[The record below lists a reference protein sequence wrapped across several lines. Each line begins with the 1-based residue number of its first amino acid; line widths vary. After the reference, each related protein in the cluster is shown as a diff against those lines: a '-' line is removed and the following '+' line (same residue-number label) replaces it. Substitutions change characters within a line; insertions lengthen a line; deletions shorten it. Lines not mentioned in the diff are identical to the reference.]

1 LPELYRVK
9 REIIE
14 VGRRMYARGM
24 VAANDGNISVKLGG
38 GFFAVT
44 AAGVSKGFLTPDDV
58 VVVDESGRKIE
69 GASRPTSEA
78 KLHLFAYS
86 RRPDVG
92 ACCHAHPPFATAFA
106 VSGRELPPNILPE
119 IILALSNKGDKGF
132 KPLASP
138 RGGGIPLTPYATP
151 STEELARSIEEH
163 LGGADAFLLANH
175 GVLTLGA
182 DLTQAY
188 HRLETV
194 EHYAKIAWLALSLGG
209 ATPLPEGELDRLW
222 CISKGLAPDCREPG
236 ESGEVTPP
244 STG

>member
-1 LPELYRVK
+1 LPELYRIK
-9 REIIE
+9 REITE

-24 VAANDGNISVKLGG
+24 VAANDGNISVRLGG
-38 GFFAVT
+38 GLFAVT
-44 AAGVSKGFLTPDDV
+44 AAGVSKGFLGPDDV

-69 GASRPTSEA
+69 GASRPTSEL

-92 ACCHAHPPFATAFA
+92 AVCHAHPPFATAFA
-106 VSGRELPPNILPE
+106 VSGRALPPDILPE
-119 IILALSNKGDKGF
+119 IILAV
-132 KPLASP
+132 
-138 RGGGIPLTPYATP
+138 GGGVPLTPYATP

-222 CISKGLAPDCREPG
+222 CISKGLAPDCREKG
-236 ESGEVTPP
+236 NEAKE
-244 STG
+244 

>member
-9 REIIE
+9 REITE

-24 VAANDGNISVKLGG
+24 VAANDGNISVRLGG
-38 GFFAVT
+38 GLFAVT
-44 AAGVSKGFLTPDDV
+44 AAGVSKGFLTPDDI

-86 RRPDVG
+86 RRPDV
-92 ACCHAHPPFATAFA
+92 AAVCHAHPPFATAFA

-119 IILALSNKGDKGF
+119 IILAV
-132 KPLASP
+132 
-138 RGGGIPLTPYATP
+138 GGGIPLTPYATP

-194 EHYAKIAWLALSLGG
+194 EHYARIAWLALSLGG

-236 ESGEVTPP
+236 GGDEAG
-244 STG
+244 

>member
-9 REIIE
+9 REITE

-24 VAANDGNISVKLGG
+24 VAANDGNISVRLGG
-38 GFFAVT
+38 GLFAVT
-44 AAGVSKGFLTPDDV
+44 AAGVSKGFLTPDDI

-92 ACCHAHPPFATAFA
+92 AVCHAHPPFATAFA

-119 IILALSNKGDKGF
+119 IILAV
-132 KPLASP
+132 
-138 RGGGIPLTPYATP
+138 GGGIPLTPYATP

-236 ESGEVTPP
+236 GESLKE
-244 STG
+244 

>member
-1 LPELYRVK
+1 MPELYRVK
-9 REIIE
+9 RAIIE
-14 VGRRMYARGM
+14 IGRRMYARGM
-24 VAANDGNISVKLGG
+24 VAANDGNISVRLGG
-38 GFFAVT
+38 GLFAVT

-58 VVVDESGRKIE
+58 VVIDESGRKIE
-69 GASRPTSEA
+69 GGGRPTSEA

-92 ACCHAHPPFATAFA
+92 AVCHAHPPFAT
-106 VSGRELPPNILPE
+106 
-119 IILALSNKGDKGF
+119 
-132 KPLASP
+132 
-138 RGGGIPLTPYATP
+138 
-151 STEELARSIEEH
+151 EELAHSIEEH

-222 CISKGLAPDCREPG
+222 CISKGLSPDCRKPG
-236 ESGEVTPP
+236 WESSKE
-244 STG
+244 

>member
-9 REIIE
+9 REITE

-24 VAANDGNISVKLGG
+24 VAANDGNISVRLGG
-38 GFFAVT
+38 GLFAVT
-44 AAGVSKGFLTPDDV
+44 AAGVSKGFLTPDDI

-92 ACCHAHPPFATAFA
+92 AVCHAHPPFATAFA

-119 IILALSNKGDKGF
+119 IILAV
-132 KPLASP
+132 
-138 RGGGIPLTPYATP
+138 GGGIPLTPYATP

-182 DLTQAY
+182 DL
-188 HRLETV
+188 RLETV
-194 EHYAKIAWLALSLGG
+194 EHYARIAWLALSLGG

-236 ESGEVTPP
+236 GGDEAG
-244 STG
+244 